1 MNAEQANEE
10 RGVRNAG
17 IFGDSILRGI
27 QLDRED
33 GRYRVDNHIDLA
45 EIGRKHS
52 LVIYNF
58 SMFGCTIRKG
68 ISILQKRLE
77 KRKVDI
83 AVIEYGGNDCDFNWK
98 EIAERPTERH
108 EPHTPLNVF
117 AAVYHQIIHILR
129 EKCIIPVLTTL
140 PPLEPQ
146 RFFDW
151 FCGSLN
157 RDNILLWLGSV
168 SNIYRF
174 QENYSRVIGK
184 IAAETKSLLIDLRGA
199 FLEHRRSEDLLCE
212 DGIHPNTAGQEVIT
226 GAFLE
231 FKAGTG

>member
-1 MNAEQANEE
+1 VNTKQINE
-10 RGVRNAG
+10 GGLRNAG

-27 QLDRED
+27 QLDRENK
-33 GRYRVDNHIDLA
+33 RYRVDNHIDLA

-52 LVIYNF
+52 LVIDNF

-77 KRKVDI
+77 KRKMDV

-98 EIAERPTERH
+98 EISERPGEKH

-117 AAVYHQIIHILR
+117 AAAYYQIIRTLK
-129 EKCIIPVLTTL
+129 EKCIVPVLTTL

-157 RDNILLWLGSV
+157 RDNILFWLGSI

-184 IAAETKSLLIDLRGA
+184 IAAETKSLLVDLRGA

-226 GAFLE
+226 GAFLDLPG
-231 FKAGTG
+231 AG

>member
-1 MNAEQANEE
+1 VNTKQKNEN
-10 RGVRNAG
+10 GVRNAG

-27 QLDRED
+27 QLDGENK
-33 GRYRVDNHIDLA
+33 RYRVDNHIDLA

-52 LVIYNF
+52 LAIDNF
-58 SMFGCTIRKG
+58 SVFGCTIHKG
-68 ISILQKRLE
+68 VSILRKRLE
-77 KRKVDI
+77 KRKIDV

-98 EIAERPTERH
+98 EIAERPAEKH
-108 EPHTPLNVF
+108 EPHTPLGAF
-117 AAVYHQIIHILR
+117 SAAYHEIIRTLK
-129 EKCIIPVLTTL
+129 EKCIVPVLTTL

-151 FCGSLN
+151 FCGGLN
-157 RDNILLWLGSV
+157 RDNILFWLGSV

-184 IAAETKSLLIDLRGA
+184 IAAETKSLLVDLRGA

-212 DGIHPNTAGQEVIT
+212 DGIHPNTAGQKVIT
-226 GAFLE
+226 GAFLH
-231 FKAGTG
+231 FQAG